1 MSKTQS
7 VEEAVEQ
14 AFPAPGFRKYQ
25 KKAITE
31 IVEGFTVEDKDVI
44 LLNAPT
50 GSGKSL
56 VDFTASVASANDFF
70 ITTPLNSLVDQLE
83 EDEFIGDKV
92 ITIKGRN
99 NYECIHPEDEGTPV
113 NEAICQR
120 KSSFECD
127 RKEQCPY
134 YGRKYEALEHPQV
147 VTNMSYIMAEG
158 MIPGDNEWSF
168 DDRDVLVVD
177 ECQKLEDFAMNFISF
192 TVSKFTVPSN
202 VWQNVSIPD
211 EEVENDMGALCDWV
225 RNEVLGAVQA
235 ERERLDMV
243 PTLTKDEND
252 DLEKLQ
258 QFELRVENFLED
270 VRSNDW
276 VAQIKTQIRKN
287 KDNIEKVSFKP
298 VEIGRFLDS
307 LLWSRGVSIL
317 LSSAT
322 IPGGSWMEEMGLGE
336 ANTKKINVPSTFPV
350 ENRPIITDHAVGK
363 MTKAK
368 RDKNMWPMAQKIM
381 QIANH
386 HEGEKG
392 FVHCR
397 SYAIAE
403 ALKRSWNNHNCGS
416 WARENVMIQ
425 DRYNREES
433 LAKWHNSDKPVFLSV
448 AMDEGVDLDGDK
460 CRWQV
465 LAKTLYKHMGDKRT
479 RYRVLVRGKCQ
490 VCDHAEEFWD
500 EDIPNEC
507 PNCTSSGFGGEW
519 DWYNRHAAIQIQ
531 QAYGRAVRGPE
542 DHAIFYIL
550 DESAIGLIRRNAE
563 LFNEWFL
570 EAIDDMRIDPSR
582 GN

>member
-1 MSKTQS
+1 MSHKCLKCGKVLKEDSDELLQGCDNCGHKLF
-7 VEEAVEQ
+7 VY
-14 AFPAPGFRKYQ
+14 R
-25 KKAITE
+25 
-31 IVEGFTVEDKDVI
+31 EGGEDI
-44 LLNAPT
+44 
-50 GSGKSL
+50 
-56 VDFTASVASANDFF
+56 
-70 ITTPLNSLVDQLE
+70 
-83 EDEFIGDKV
+83 
-92 ITIKGRN
+92 
-99 NYECIHPEDEGTPV
+99 
-113 NEAICQR
+113 
-120 KSSFECD
+120 
-127 RKEQCPY
+127 
-134 YGRKYEALEHPQV
+134 
-147 VTNMSYIMAEG
+147 
-158 MIPGDNEWSF
+158 DNEK
-168 DDRDVLVVD
+168 R
-177 ECQKLEDFAMNFISF
+177 
-192 TVSKFTVPSN
+192 
-202 VWQNVSIPD
+202 
-211 EEVENDMGALCDWV
+211 EEVV
-225 RNEVLGAVQA
+225 R
-235 ERERLDMV
+235 D
-243 PTLTKDEND
+243 
-252 DLEKLQ
+252 
-258 QFELRVENFLED
+258 VENFLED

-368 RDKNMWPMAQKIM
+368 SDKNMWSMAQKIM

-403 ALKRSWNNHNCGS
+403 ALKRSWTNHNCGS